1 MNTAIATRITGF
13 LTAVVMTVAVNGG
26 MLFMFD
32 DVTQADQA
40 ATTVVALD
48 TVTIVGKRI

>member
-13 LTAVVMTVAVNGG
+13 LTAVFMTVAVNGS
-26 MLFMFD
+26 MLLMFD
-32 DVTQADQA
+32 EVAQADQA
-40 ATTVVALD
+40 VTTVVALD